1 MNRVQ
6 NGESFLFIV
15 GRLRPAPGLTHRF
28 CPRRCLNEP
37 MELPPL
43 HRMEERDGE
52 RRDIG
57 CPSPRF
63 SLHSCVVGRGRKT
76 CSKTIV
82 LPGSEVGC
90 RVDSSGLARGDNK
103 FSNWDMH
110 FISHTATEQVIRSN
124 EQFVFLAGLLLP
136 RYVVGLLLRVGT
148 SRCDVPGPCRAG
160 TISVV
165 GCFAKALHRC
175 TRRWTS
181 QRDDPTNHLRH
192 NSRRQQRLALCLGTS
207 GKIRRG
213 LQAGLEL
220 PPALARFLG

>member
-1 MNRVQ
+1 M
-6 NGESFLFIV
+6 
-15 GRLRPAPGLTHRF
+15 
-28 CPRRCLNEP
+28 
-37 MELPPL
+37 PL
-43 HRMEERDGE
+43 SSS
-52 RRDIG
+52 
-57 CPSPRF
+57 SP
-63 SLHSCVVGRGRKT
+63 HSCVARRGRKT
-76 CSKTIV
+76 CSKRLV
-82 LPGSEVGC
+82 LPGLEVGC

-110 FISHTATEQVIRSN
+110 FISLTATELAVGSN
-124 EQFVFLAGLLLP
+124 EQFVSLPGLLLP

-148 SRCDVPGPCRAG
+148 SRCDVPGPGRAG

-220 PPALARFLG
+220 PPALARF